1 MLYLKG
7 TPKSGTT
14 WLEVICNELVK
25 EACALCDGTVNGSAR
40 HVQGALCSCAR
51 SIPFTIQGKHR
62 GPGLDAIVQRD
73 AVHVTQGWDEC
84 VHAKGSA
91 SIPLCMRRLVPK
103 TVFSNCSG
111 SCADRYLLI
120 ERNPIGVAVSWRH
133 YSNSK
138 ISVQELCRGVAM
150 NMAARHVMFLQHTGG
165 STEFLSYER
174 LVSDP
179 VTSYKRIATALN
191 VSLSEDSIAA
201 VMKRTSFASM
211 QLLEKHH
218 SIPGPNR
225 YGAWNAKVRAGG
237 DNWLQEV
244 TPTDVLQCMRA
255 MRLHLP
261 VNMYSMYA

>member
-1 MLYLKG
+1 RRAAAERGGAVLERPRGVAVGTGDRRHSVDENSDVRVPSGALKRGAAASGRSSASMLYLKG

-150 NMAARHVMFLQHTGG
+150 NMAARHVMFLQ
-165 STEFLSYER
+165 
-174 LVSDP
+174 
-179 VTSYKRIATALN
+179 
-191 VSLSEDSIAA
+191 
-201 VMKRTSFASM
+201 
-211 QLLEKHH
+211 
-218 SIPGPNR
+218 
-225 YGAWNAKVRAGG
+225 
-237 DNWLQEV
+237 
-244 TPTDVLQCMRA
+244 
-255 MRLHLP
+255 
-261 VNMYSMYA
+261 